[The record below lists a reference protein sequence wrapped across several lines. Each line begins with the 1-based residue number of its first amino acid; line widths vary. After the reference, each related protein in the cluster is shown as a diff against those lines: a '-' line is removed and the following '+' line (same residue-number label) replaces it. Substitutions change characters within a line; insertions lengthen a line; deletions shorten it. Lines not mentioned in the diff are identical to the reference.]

1 MWAVDQDGRAYLS
14 NYTEMQRVIGTYG
27 DGLLILDG
35 DGIKLIGVHADT
47 EWQYDLNGSA
57 VNESF
62 IGSKRYDNDRE
73 QSCDHCNLQ
82 GKDVFNHGGHVRNG
96 GCWTIGRIKEKVP
109 RSRYEM
115 VPVFVGNKDVW
126 P

>member
-27 DGLLILDG
+27 DGPLILDG

-62 IGSKRYDNDRE
+62 IGANDTIMIV
-73 QSCDHCNLQ
+73 S
-82 GKDVFNHGGHVRNG
+82 NHAITAIYKVRMSS
-96 GCWTIGRIKEKVP
+96 T
-109 RSRYEM
+109 M
-115 VPVFVGNKDVW
+115 VAMFVMVVVG
-126 P
+126 PSAA